1 MLKNDF
7 RSKIQMG
14 GEVDRLRGIGRQLHV
29 ARHRLQ
35 ELQTMMIRIL
45 YYIFKYTIGAVPRR
59 NRFNIQGTIEKVSF
73 ASTVIID
80 RQTQTVTK
88 VYTPS
93 RAVRILY

>member
-1 MLKNDF
+1 
-7 RSKIQMG
+7 
-14 GEVDRLRGIGRQLHV
+14 
-29 ARHRLQ
+29 
-35 ELQTMMIRIL
+35 MMIRIL

-80 RQTQTVTK
+80 RQTQTATK